1 MHYSECW
8 SQVQQT
14 VYHFLWAPILKL
26 CRDTGASPNLRHGM
40 TAPLSS
46 CPVFNCPMP
55 QGLLGASWAGLNVFS
70 TGGGG
75 WQSTRGVRCRC
86 VEKRW
91 RGGWRGNHGESSG
104 GKPSTQMQRGEG
116 AFMKEE
122 KHAGDIHHHRTHW
135 YIWSSWQT
143 DTTAID
149 WYGAQCGPSGDSD
162 SILCLFSVDKENVF
176 YDLCNFISECHQYLS
191 QNDAKI
197 TFLPLKDLGTAP
209 KHCNPHFIYCLGL
222 CFIYFI
228 YCIYILILPCQRGYV
243 FVRVCWFLSRIT
255 QKLWIF
261 HGTWT
266 ADVSQPWLN
275 PVHFWCRSG

>member
-1 MHYSECW
+1 MRYSECW

-26 CRDTGASPNLRHGM
+26 CRDTGVSPNLRHGM

-46 CPVFNCPMP
+46 CPVFNCPVP
-55 QGLLGASWAGLNVFS
+55 QGLLGASWAGLNIFS
-70 TGGGG
+70 TGGDEEEEVGD
-75 WQSTRGVRCRC
+75 SARGVRCRC

-91 RGGWRGNHGESSG
+91 RGGWRGNRGESSG
-104 GKPSTQMQRGEG
+104 GKPSTQMQRGEV

-122 KHAGDIHHHRTHW
+122 KHAGDIHHHGTHR

-149 WYGAQCGPSGDSD
+149 WHRAQCGLSGDSD
-162 SILCLFSVDKENVF
+162 GILCPFSVEKENVF
-176 YDLCNFISECHQYLS
+176 YDLCDFISECHQHLR

-209 KHCNPHFIYCLGL
+209 KHCFHILLIVLVCVLFILFTVFIYLFYRAREVMFSSVSVGFSAGLHKNYRLFMALRQQMCLS
-222 CFIYFI
+222 
-228 YCIYILILPCQRGYV
+228 P
-243 FVRVCWFLSRIT
+243 
-255 QKLWIF
+255 
-261 HGTWT
+261 
-266 ADVSQPWLN
+266 D
-275 PVHFWCRSG
+275 